1 MPLTVEGDSLCT
13 SAREL
18 SRFVWLVFAGGLLGG
33 LGDQGC
39 GPDSPLAY
47 PGVTSFL
54 LTDVRREENPALGAF
69 SALISSPQC
78 GAGVCVE

>member
-1 MPLTVEGDSLCT
+1 MNIFHWTNFCCSKRHVLCIIVSMLLTVEGDSLST
-13 SAREL
+13 SGREL
-18 SRFVWLVFAGGLLGG
+18 SSFVLLVFAGGLLGG

-54 LTDVRREENPALGAF
+54 VTDVW
-69 SALISSPQC
+69 
-78 GAGVCVE
+78 